1 MNPRLGILGSGQLA
15 LYLCQAARN
24 LGVHT
29 CVLSE
34 EAEVP
39 AAVAADQLL
48 VGALDDPALLESF
61 IDSCDVVTFDKEDI
75 PVASLERLSAAERA
89 GQLHIHPGA
98 DILALIKDK
107 GLQKSWLVEHG
118 FPTLPFRLLEGQVT
132 ETQAL
137 RDEFGLPLVQ
147 KARTGGYDGRGVQI
161 LKTEEQLG
169 QLWDNP
175 SLVEPFLAN
184 SREIAVLL
192 ARDSAGNVQVY
203 PVFGMDFD
211 PRLNALDC
219 VYTPADLSPELAAEA
234 QDLGCRVVAAL
245 NGVGVFAIEM
255 FISPDNELLVNEI
268 SPRVHNSGHLTME
281 AAEASQFEQH
291 VRAVCGLPLAPI
303 GEVRP
308 AAMVNILYRETM
320 RKRCPDAPR
329 TDLSEQG
336 DLALHWYGKPPGRD
350 GRKMGHITALADSA
364 GQAAKRARRALA
376 DLQKNKKDKETRAA

>member
-1 MNPRLGILGSGQLA
+1 MNPRLGIIGSGQLA
-15 LYLCQAARN
+15 LYLCQAARK
-24 LGVHT
+24 LDVHT
-29 CVLSE
+29 CVMSE

-48 VGALDDPALLESF
+48 VGALDEPELLDAF
-61 IDSCDVVTFDKEDI
+61 IDSCDV
-75 PVASLERLSAAERA
+75 ERQ
-89 GQLHIHPGA
+89 GQLRSHPSA

-107 GLQKSWLVEHG
+107 GLQKSWMVEHG
-118 FPTLPFRLLEGQVT
+118 FPTLPFRLLDGQ
-132 ETQAL
+132 ETDSDAL
-137 RDEFGLPLVQ
+137 REEFGLPLVQ

-161 LKTEEQLG
+161 LKTQEALE
-169 QLWDNP
+169 QLWDTP
-175 SLVEPFLAN
+175 SLVEPFLAD

-192 ARDSAGNVQVY
+192 TRDSEGNCEVY

-219 VYTPADLSPELAAEA
+219 VYTPASVSPEMAAEA
-234 QDLGCRVVAAL
+234 QDLGRRVIAAL
-245 NGVGVFAIEM
+245 GGVGVFAIEL
-255 FISPDNELLVNEI
+255 FIGPDDQLLVNEI

-291 VRAVCGLPLAPI
+291 VRAVCGLPLAPV

-308 AAMVNILYRETM
+308 AAMVNILYREAL

-329 TDLSEQG
+329 TDLSEGG

-350 GRKMGHITALADSA
+350 GRKMGHITALAEDA
-364 GQAAKRARRALA
+364 GQAAKNARRALA
-376 DLQKNKKDKETRAA
+376 DLAKDKKDKETRAA

>member
-75 PVASLERLSAAERA
+75 PVASLERLSAAERT

-291 VRAVCGLPLAPI
+291 VRAVCALPLAAI

-329 TDLSEQG
+329 TELSEQG

-364 GQAAKRARRALA
+364 GQAAKHARRALA